1 MHSSYPLYLAGIEL
15 SRKISKIYC
24 LKESVCVT
32 IDTHQSIQMERNH
45 KIDMTLQ
52 EIILALEKFW
62 ADHGCIIQQPC
73 DIEVG
78 AGTFNPAT
86 FLRCLGPE
94 PWQVAY
100 VEPVRRPTDGRYAE
114 NPFRVG
120 AYYQYQVILK
130 PAPENV
136 LPLYLESLYS
146 LGISPRENDIRFV
159 EDDWESPTLGASG
172 LGWEVWWN
180 GAEVTQFTYFQ
191 QMGSIDLDPICAEIT
206 YGLERIALY
215 LQDVDDFF
223 EIRWNEHLNY
233 GDVHRQSEVEYSK
246 YNFEHANVQMLF
258 DLFSTYEKETHACL
272 DAGLVLPATDHVLKC
287 SHTFNMLDAR
297 GVISVTE
304 RVSYIERVRRLAQRI
319 ARAYC
324 KQREEMEHPLMGRF
338 GTASTSNANRTEP
351 ASTAINAVS
360 NRTETADL
368 LFEIGTEEIPA
379 GYVPPALAQLREIA
393 TESLTSHRIPFGEV
407 ETLGTPRRITLSI
420 KDVRTLRESEETEV
434 VGPPKRIAY
443 DENGE
448 PTKAAIGFAK
458 TQGVE
463 LSALRIVETTRG
475 EYVAASKLEIGA
487 PVHEVLET
495 LLPEWIE
502 ALRFPKTMRWETQS
516 EEPRAFARFA
526 RPIRWLVAL
535 FGDEIVDCTYGD
547 AHAGRVTYGHRSL
560 YPKPIHLT
568 SADLG
573 TYTEALHAAGVIVCP
588 TERRE
593 AIGKQVRSILKAEGY
608 LPKLDDELL
617 GTVNY
622 LVENPQP
629 IVGNF
634 SESHLELPPEV
645 LITAMKKHQRYFPMW
660 KSRSE
665 LAAKFIT
672 ISNGTDGNFAGV
684 QHGNE
689 RVLHARLNDAE
700 FFYKE
705 DQKTGLADKV
715 ERLGAVIFHAKL
727 GSLLDKAER
736 LKTLVKFIA
745 QEIGVTNPSYA
756 ETTTTPTAEIGVTN
770 PSYTEMTPTPTAE
783 IGVTNPSYTET
794 TAVHAERAA
803 WLCKADLTTQIV
815 IEFPTLQGITGR
827 YYALNSGEP
836 EPVATAIAEHY
847 QPLGADTPLPETE
860 VGALLAIADKLDTIV
875 GYFGIE
881 ERPTGSQDPYSL
893 RRHALG
899 TIRILQDRQLPLSLD
914 AVIQKAIAGYTAP
927 LVEDTKT
934 GVLNFIKERLRVIL
948 LQTQQYTPDVADAV
962 LAVGDV
968 NVIDILKRAS
978 ALAEFRLTP
987 NFEDVYNALNRV
999 LRILPPNAP
1008 ETVDATL
1015 LQDDAEKQLY
1025 DRITEAEPN
1034 FGQSIQERDYAKLL
1048 TQLAALQPAI
1058 DVFFDDVLVM
1068 AEEPALRAN
1077 RLALLNRIGQ
1087 NIYAVADL
1095 TQLVIAGN

>member
-1 MHSSYPLYLAGIEL
+1 
-15 SRKISKIYC
+15 
-24 LKESVCVT
+24 
-32 IDTHQSIQMERNH
+32 
-45 KIDMTLQ
+45 MTLQ

-94 PWQVAY
+94 PWRVAY
-100 VEPVRRPTDGRYAE
+100 VEPVRRPADGRYAE

-136 LPLYLESLYS
+136 LPLYLESLYH
-146 LGISPRENDIRFV
+146 LGISPRKNDIRFV

-223 EIRWNEHLNY
+223 DIRWNEHLNY
-233 GDVHRQSEVEYSK
+233 GDVHRQSEVEYST
-246 YNFEHANVQMLF
+246 YNFERADVDMLF
-258 DLFSTYEKETHACL
+258 ELFSTYEKETHACL

-319 ARAYC
+319 ARAYVQ
-324 KQREEMEHPLMGRF
+324 QREEMEHPLLGRF
-338 GTASTSNANRTEP
+338 NRETPPTAVGR
-351 ASTAINAVS
+351 VS
-360 NRTETADL
+360 NRPESDEEQETADL

-379 GYVPPALAQLREIA
+379 SYVPPVLEQLRKIA
-393 TESLTSHRIPFGEV
+393 TESLANHRIPFGDV

-420 KDVRTLRESEETEV
+420 KDVKTLQESQETEV

-458 TQGVE
+458 TQGVD
-463 LSALRIVETTRG
+463 LTALRIVETERG
-475 EYVAASKLEIGA
+475 EYVAASKLETGVPAREILGA
-487 PVHEVLET
+487 
-495 LLPEWIE
+495 LLTEWIE
-502 ALRFPKTMRWETQS
+502 ALRFPKTMRWETDSGEQQ
-516 EEPRAFARFA
+516 AFARFA

-535 FGDEIVDCTYGD
+535 LGDTVIDCTYG
-547 AHAGRVTYGHRSL
+547 AARAGRLTYGHRSL
-560 YPKPIHLT
+560 HPEPITLT
-568 SADLG
+568 SADLD
-573 TYTEALHAAGVIVCP
+573 TYVEKLRVVDVVVCP
-588 TERRE
+588 KERRNTIE
-593 AIGKQVRSILKAEGY
+593 KQVRDVFAVEGC
-608 LPKLDDELL
+608 LPKLDEELL
-617 GTVNY
+617 DTVNY
-622 LVENPQP
+622 LVENPQL

-634 SESHLELPPEV
+634 SESHLEIPSEV

-660 KSRSE
+660 KNESV

-672 ISNGTDGNFAGV
+672 ISNGTDGNIDGV
-684 QHGNE
+684 RHGNE

-700 FFYKE
+700 FFYRE
-705 DQKTGLADKV
+705 DQKTSLADKV
-715 ERLGAVIFHAKL
+715 ERLGAVVFHAKL
-727 GSLLDKAER
+727 GSLLDKADR
-736 LKTLVKFIA
+736 LKALVQFIGA
-745 QEIGVTNPSYA
+745 ELQVP
-756 ETTTTPTAEIGVTN
+756 ETTVGQ
-770 PSYTEMTPTPTAE
+770 
-783 IGVTNPSYTET
+783 
-794 TAVHAERAA
+794 AERAA
-803 WLCKADLTTQIV
+803 QLCKADLTTQMV
-815 IEFPTLQGITGR
+815 IEFPSLQGITGK
-827 YYALNSGEP
+827 YYAENSGEA

-860 VGALLAIADKLDTIV
+860 VGALVAIADKLDTIV
-875 GYFGIE
+875 GYFGIA

-899 TIRILQDRQLPLSLD
+899 TIRILQDRKLLLSLD
-914 AVIQKAIAGYTAP
+914 DVVDKVISLYT
-927 LVEDTKT
+927 VEVVDDTRT
-934 GVLNFIKERLRVIL
+934 SVLNFIRERLRVIL
-948 LQTQQYTPDVADAV
+948 LQTHQYAPDLADAV
-962 LAVGDV
+962 LAVGPVDI
-968 NVIDILKRAS
+968 IDILKRART
-978 ALAEFRLTP
+978 LAEFRLTP
-987 NFEDVYNALNRV
+987 NFEEVYNALNRV
-999 LRILPPNAP
+999 LRILPPDAP
-1008 ETVDATL
+1008 ETVDTAL
-1015 LQDDAEKQLY
+1015 LRDAAEKQLY
-1025 DRITEAEPN
+1025 ACITEAELFLVPFTSQN
-1034 FGQSIQERDYAKLL
+1034 LQDRSQQSIQERDYAKLL
-1048 TQLAALQPAI
+1048 RQLAALQPAI
-1058 DVFFDDVLVM
+1058 DTFFEDVLVM

-1077 RLALLNRIGQ
+1077 RLALLNRIGR

-1095 TQLVIAGN
+1095 TKLVIAGN

>member
-1 MHSSYPLYLAGIEL
+1 
-15 SRKISKIYC
+15 
-24 LKESVCVT
+24 
-32 IDTHQSIQMERNH
+32 
-45 KIDMTLQ
+45 MTLQ

-62 ADHGCIIQQPC
+62 ADHGCVIQQPC

-78 AGTFNPAT
+78 AGTFNSAT

-94 PWQVAY
+94 PWRVAY

-136 LPLYLESLYS
+136 LPLYLESLYH
-146 LGISPRENDIRFV
+146 LGISPRKNDIRFV

-191 QMGSIDLDPICAEIT
+191 QMGSIDLDPVCAEIT

-223 EIRWNEHLNY
+223 DIRWNEHVNY
-233 GDVHRQSEVEYSK
+233 GDVHRQSEIEYSI
-246 YNFEHANVQMLF
+246 YNFERADVDMLF
-258 DLFSTYEKETHACL
+258 ELFSTYERETHACL

-319 ARAYC
+319 ARAYV
-324 KQREEMEHPLMGRF
+324 KQREEMEHPLLGKW
-338 GTASTSNANRTEP
+338 TAVGGICNPDSSE
-351 ASTAINAVS
+351 IQED
-360 NRTETADL
+360 ETITRETTDL

-379 GYVPPALAQLREIA
+379 SYVPPVLEQLSELATQ
-393 TESLTSHRIPFGEV
+393 SLTDHRIPFGDV

-420 KDVRTLRESEETEV
+420 KDIKTLQESQETEV

-448 PTKAAIGFAK
+448 PTKAAVGFAK
-458 TQGVE
+458 TQGVD
-463 LSALRIVETTRG
+463 LSALRIVETERG
-475 EYVAASKLEIGA
+475 EYVAASKLETGV
-487 PVHEVLET
+487 PVREILTT
-495 LLPEWIE
+495 LLTEWIE
-502 ALRFPKTMRWETQS
+502 ALRFPKTMRWETES

-535 FGDEIVDCTYGD
+535 LGDEVVNCTYGA
-547 AHAGRVTYGHRSL
+547 AHAGRLTYGHRSL
-560 YPKPIHLT
+560 HPEPITLT
-568 SADLG
+568 SADLS
-573 TYTEALHAAGVIVCP
+573 TYIEKLRAVDVIVCP
-588 TERRE
+588 KERRNTIE
-593 AIGKQVRSILKAEGY
+593 KHVRDVLEVEGC
-608 LPKLDDELL
+608 LPRLDEELL
-617 GTVNY
+617 DTVNY

-634 SESHLELPPEV
+634 SESHLEIPSEV
-645 LITAMKKHQRYFPMW
+645 LITAMKTHQRYFPMW
-660 KSRSE
+660 KSDSG
-665 LAAKFIT
+665 LTAKFIT
-672 ISNGTDGNFAGV
+672 ISNGTDGNIDGV
-684 QHGNE
+684 RHGNE

-700 FFYKE
+700 FFYSE
-705 DQKTGLADKV
+705 DQKTSLADKV
-715 ERLGAVIFHAKL
+715 ERLGAVVFHAKL

-736 LKTLVKFIA
+736 LKALVQFIGA
-745 QEIGVTNPSYA
+745 ELQVP
-756 ETTTTPTAEIGVTN
+756 ETTVCQ
-770 PSYTEMTPTPTAE
+770 
-783 IGVTNPSYTET
+783 
-794 TAVHAERAA
+794 AERAA
-803 WLCKADLTTQIV
+803 WLCKADLTTHMV
-815 IEFPTLQGITGR
+815 IEFPSLQGITGK
-827 YYALNSGEP
+827 YYAQNSGEA

-860 VGALLAIADKLDTIV
+860 IGALVAIADKLDTIV

-899 TIRILQDRQLPLSLD
+899 TIRILQDRKLLLSLD
-914 AVIQKAIAGYTAP
+914 AVVEKAISLYTVDLAD
-927 LVEDTKT
+927 DTQAS
-934 GVLNFIKERLRVIL
+934 VLNFIKERQRVIL
-948 LQTQQYTPDVADAV
+948 LEVHQYAPDLADAV
-962 LAVGDV
+962 LAVGAVDV
-968 NVIDILKRAS
+968 VDILKRAS
-978 ALAEFRLTP
+978 ILAEFRLTP
-987 NFEDVYNALNRV
+987 NFEEVYNALNRV
-999 LRILPPNAP
+999 LRILPPDAP

-1015 LQDDAEKQLY
+1015 LCDDAEKQLY
-1025 DRITEAEPN
+1025 DHITEADPFLAQFTSQN
-1034 FGQSIQERDYAKLL
+1034 LQDRSQQSIQARDYAKLL

-1058 DVFFDDVLVM
+1058 DTFFDDVLVM

-1077 RLALLNRIGQ
+1077 RLALLNQIGQ

-1095 TQLVIAGN
+1095 TKLVIAGN

>member
-1 MHSSYPLYLAGIEL
+1 MK
-15 SRKISKIYC
+15 RK
-24 LKESVCVT
+24 T
-32 IDTHQSIQMERNH
+32 
-45 KIDMTLQ
+45 DMTFQ

-62 ADHGCIIQQPC
+62 ADHGCVIQQPC
-73 DIEVG
+73 DVEVG

-94 PWQVAY
+94 PWRVAY

-146 LGISPRENDIRFV
+146 LGISPRKNDIRFV

-223 EIRWNEHLNY
+223 DIRWNEHVNY
-233 GDVHRQSEVEYSK
+233 GDVHRQSEVEYST
-246 YNFEHANVQMLF
+246 YNFERADVDMLF
-258 DLFSTYEKETHACL
+258 ELFSTYEKETHACL

-319 ARAYC
+319 ARAYV
-324 KQREEMEHPLMGRF
+324 KQREEMGHPLMGRF
-338 GTASTSNANRTEP
+338 NVETT
-351 ASTAINAVS
+351 STAVGAVS
-360 NRTETADL
+360 NQGSHPLLGRDTESDKEQETADL

-379 GYVPPALAQLREIA
+379 SYVPPVLEQLRKLA
-393 TESLTSHRIPFGEV
+393 TESLTNHRVPFGEV

-420 KDVRTLRESEETEV
+420 KDVKTLQESQETEV

-463 LSALRIVETTRG
+463 LSALRIVQTERG
-475 EYVAASKLEIGA
+475 EYVAASKLEIGVSA
-487 PVHEVLET
+487 REILKT
-495 LLPEWIE
+495 LLTEWIE
-502 ALRFPKTMRWETQS
+502 ALRFPKTMRWETDA
-516 EEPRAFARFA
+516 EELQAFARFA

-535 FGDEIVDCTYGD
+535 LGEAVIDCTYGA
-547 AHAGRVTYGHRSL
+547 AHAGRLTYGHRSL
-560 YPKPIHLT
+560 HPEPITLT

-573 TYTEALHAAGVIVCP
+573 AYVEKLRAVDVVVCP
-588 TERRE
+588 TERRNTIE
-593 AIGKQVRSILKAEGY
+593 KQVRDVFEVEGC
-608 LPKLDDELL
+608 LPKLDEELL
-617 GTVNY
+617 DTVNY

-634 SESHLELPPEV
+634 SESHLEIPSEV

-660 KSRSE
+660 KSESV
-665 LAAKFIT
+665 LAPKFIT
-672 ISNGTDGNFAGV
+672 ISNGTDGNIDGV
-684 QHGNE
+684 RHGNE

-700 FFYKE
+700 FFYSE
-705 DQKTGLADKV
+705 DQKTSLADKV
-715 ERLGAVIFHAKL
+715 ERLGAVVFHAKL
-727 GSLLDKAER
+727 GSLLDKADR
-736 LKTLVKFIA
+736 LKALVQFI
-745 QEIGVTNPSYA
+745 GA
-756 ETTTTPTAEIGVTN
+756 ELQVP
-770 PSYTEMTPTPTAE
+770 EMT
-783 IGVTNPSYTET
+783 VRQ
-794 TAVHAERAA
+794 AERAA
-803 WLCKADLTTQIV
+803 WLCKADLTTQMV
-815 IEFPTLQGITGR
+815 IEFPSLQGITGK
-827 YYALNSGEP
+827 YYAENGGEA

-847 QPLGADTPLPETE
+847 QPIGADTPLPETE
-860 VGALLAIADKLDTIV
+860 VGVLVAIADKLDTIV

-899 TIRILQDRQLPLSLD
+899 TIRILQDRTLLLSLD
-914 AVIQKAIAGYTAP
+914 AVVEKAFSLYTVA
-927 LVEDTKT
+927 LVDDTRT
-934 GVLNFIKERLRVIL
+934 SVLNFIKERLRVIL
-948 LQTQQYTPDVADAV
+948 VETHQYTPDLADAV
-962 LAVGDV
+962 LAVGAVDI
-968 NVIDILKRAS
+968 IDILKRAS
-978 ALAEFRLTP
+978 TLAEFRLTP
-987 NFEDVYNALNRV
+987 NFEEVYNALNRV
-999 LRILPPNAP
+999 LRILPPDAP
-1008 ETVDATL
+1008 ETVDAAL
-1015 LQDDAEKQLY
+1015 LHDDAEKQLY
-1025 DRITEAEPN
+1025 ACITEAELG
-1034 FGQSIQERDYAKLL
+1034 FQQSIQERDYVKLL

-1058 DVFFDDVLVM
+1058 DTFFDDVLVM
-1068 AEEPALRAN
+1068 AEAPSLRSN

-1095 TQLVIAGN
+1095 TKLVIAGT

>member
-1 MHSSYPLYLAGIEL
+1 
-15 SRKISKIYC
+15 
-24 LKESVCVT
+24 
-32 IDTHQSIQMERNH
+32 
-45 KIDMTLQ
+45 MTLQ

-94 PWQVAY
+94 PWRVAY

-146 LGISPRENDIRFV
+146 LGISPRKNDIRFV

-223 EIRWNEHLNY
+223 DIRWNEHVNY
-233 GDVHRQSEVEYSK
+233 GDVHRQSEVEYST
-246 YNFEHANVQMLF
+246 YNFERADVDMLF
-258 DLFSTYEKETHACL
+258 ELFSTYEKETHACL

-319 ARAYC
+319 ARAYV
-324 KQREEMEHPLMGRF
+324 KQREEMEHPLIGRF
-338 GTASTSNANRTEP
+338 NIETT
-351 ASTAINAVS
+351 STAVDAVSNRPESAPTTVGAVS

-379 GYVPPALAQLREIA
+379 SYVPPVLEQLRELA
-393 TESLTSHRIPFGEV
+393 TESLTNHRIPFGDV

-420 KDVRTLRESEETEV
+420 KDIKTLQKSQETEV

-458 TQGVE
+458 TQGVD
-463 LSALRIVETTRG
+463 LTALRIVETERG
-475 EYVAASKLEIGA
+475 EYVAASKLETGIPA
-487 PVHEVLET
+487 REILTT
-495 LLPEWIE
+495 LLTEWIE
-502 ALRFPKTMRWETQS
+502 ALRFPKTMRWETNS
-516 EEPRAFARFA
+516 EEPSAFARFA
-526 RPIRWLVAL
+526 RPIRWLVAVL
-535 FGDEIVDCTYGD
+535 GDEVVNCTYGA
-547 AHAGRVTYGHRSL
+547 AHAGRITYGHRSL
-560 YPKPIHLT
+560 HPEPVTLT
-568 SADLG
+568 SADLD
-573 TYTEALHAAGVIVCP
+573 TYIEKLRAVGVIVCP
-588 TERRE
+588 KERRGTIE
-593 AIGKQVRSILKAEGY
+593 KQVRDVFEVEGCLPILDE
-608 LPKLDDELL
+608 ELL
-617 GTVNY
+617 DTVNY

-634 SESHLELPPEV
+634 SESHLEIPSEV
-645 LITAMKKHQRYFPMW
+645 LITAMKTHQRYFPMW
-660 KSRSE
+660 RSE
-665 LAAKFIT
+665 SVLAAKFIT
-672 ISNGTDGNFAGV
+672 ISNGTDGNIDGV
-684 QHGNE
+684 RHGNE

-700 FFYKE
+700 FFYSE
-705 DQKTGLADKV
+705 DQKTSLADKV
-715 ERLGAVIFHAKL
+715 ERLGSVVFHAKL

-736 LKTLVKFIA
+736 LKALVRFIGTEL
-745 QEIGVTNPSYA
+745 QVP
-756 ETTTTPTAEIGVTN
+756 ETTVD
-770 PSYTEMTPTPTAE
+770 
-783 IGVTNPSYTET
+783 
-794 TAVHAERAA
+794 HAERAA
-803 WLCKADLTTQIV
+803 WLSKADLTTYMV
-815 IEFPTLQGITGR
+815 IEFPSLQGITGK
-827 YYALNSGEP
+827 YYAQNSGEAK
-836 EPVATAIAEHY
+836 PVATAVAEHY

-860 VGALLAIADKLDTIV
+860 VGALVAIADKLDTIV

-899 TIRILQDRQLPLSLD
+899 TIRILQDRKLPLSLD
-914 AVIQKAIAGYTAP
+914 AVVEKAISLYT
-927 LVEDTKT
+927 VELADDTRAS
-934 GVLNFIKERLRVIL
+934 VLNFIKERQRVIL
-948 LQTQQYTPDVADAV
+948 LQTHQYAPDLADAV
-962 LAVGDV
+962 LAVGVVDI
-968 NVIDILKRAS
+968 IDILKRAS

-987 NFEDVYNALNRV
+987 KFEEVYNALNRV
-999 LRILPPNAP
+999 LRILPSDAP

-1015 LQDDAEKQLY
+1015 LCDDAEKQLY
-1025 DRITEAEPN
+1025 VCITEAELG
-1034 FGQSIQERDYAKLL
+1034 FQQSIQERDYAKLL
-1048 TQLAALQPAI
+1048 TQLTALQPAI
-1058 DVFFDDVLVM
+1058 DTFFDDVLVM
-1068 AEEPALRAN
+1068 AEEPALRTN
-1077 RLALLNRIGQ
+1077 RLALLNQIGR

-1095 TQLVIAGN
+1095 TKLVIAGN

>member
-1 MHSSYPLYLAGIEL
+1 
-15 SRKISKIYC
+15 
-24 LKESVCVT
+24 
-32 IDTHQSIQMERNH
+32 
-45 KIDMTLQ
+45 MTLQ

-94 PWQVAY
+94 PWQTAY

-146 LGISPRENDIRFV
+146 LGISARKNDIRFV

-223 EIRWNEHLNY
+223 DIRWNEHVNY
-233 GDVHRQSEVEYSK
+233 GDVHRQSEIEYST
-246 YNFEHANVQMLF
+246 YNFEHANVEMLF

-324 KQREEMEHPLMGRF
+324 KQREEMEHPLMDRF
-338 GTASTSNANRTEP
+338 RAESDVSTPVNVQSDVT
-351 ASTAINAVS
+351 SQS
-360 NRTETADL
+360 SQETTDL

-379 GYVPPALAQLREIA
+379 SYVPPVLEQLHKIA
-393 TESLTSHRIPFGEV
+393 SESLTNQRISFGEI

-420 KDVRTLRESEETEV
+420 KDIKTLQESQQTEV

-463 LSALRIVETTRG
+463 LSALRIVDTERG
-475 EYVAASKLEIGA
+475 KYVAASKLETGA

-502 ALRFPKTMRWETQS
+502 ALRFPKTMRWETKS

-535 FGDEIVDCTYGD
+535 LGDEVINCTYGD
-547 AHAGRVTYGHRSL
+547 ADAGRLTYGHRSL
-560 YPKPIHLT
+560 YPEPITLA
-568 SADLG
+568 SADLKA
-573 TYTEALHAAGVIVCP
+573 YVENLRNAGVIACP
-588 TERRE
+588 KARRDTIE
-593 AIGKQVRSILKAEGY
+593 KQVRDVLETEGC
-608 LPKLDDELL
+608 LPKVDDELL
-617 GTVNY
+617 DTVNY

-634 SESHLELPPEV
+634 SESHLEIPPEV

-660 KSRSE
+660 RDESA
-665 LAAKFIT
+665 LASKFIT
-672 ISNGTDGNFAGV
+672 ISNGTDGNIDGV
-684 QHGNE
+684 RHGNE

-700 FFYKE
+700 FFYSE
-705 DQKTGLADKV
+705 DQKTSLADKV

-727 GSLLDKAER
+727 GSLLDKADR
-736 LKTLVKFIA
+736 LKALVKFISA
-745 QEIGVTNPSYA
+745 ELKLA
-756 ETTTTPTAEIGVTN
+756 ETTIHHT
-770 PSYTEMTPTPTAE
+770 
-783 IGVTNPSYTET
+783 
-794 TAVHAERAA
+794 ERAA
-803 WLCKADLTTQIV
+803 WLCKADLTTHMV
-815 IEFPTLQGITGR
+815 IEFPSLQGITGS
-827 YYALNSGEP
+827 YYAQNSGEP
-836 EPVATAIAEHY
+836 DPVSAAIAEHY

-899 TIRILQDRQLPLSLD
+899 TIRILQDRKLPLSLD
-914 AVIQKAIAGYTAP
+914 AVVEKAISLYT
-927 LVEDTKT
+927 VELADDTKT
-934 GVLNFIKERLRVIL
+934 SVLGFIKERLRVIL
-948 LQTQQYTPDVADAV
+948 QQTQQYAPDLADAV

-968 NVIDILKRAS
+968 DIIDILKRAS
-978 ALAEFRLTP
+978 ILAEFRLTS
-987 NFEDVYNALNRV
+987 NFEEVYNALNRV

-1008 ETVDATL
+1008 ETVDAAL
-1015 LQDDAEKQLY
+1015 LCDAAEKELY
-1025 DRITEAEPN
+1025 ACVTETEARFQEN
-1034 FGQSIQERDYAKLL
+1034 IQERDYAKLL
-1048 TQLAALQPAI
+1048 TQLATLQPAI
-1058 DVFFDDVLVM
+1058 DTFFDDVLVM
-1068 AEEPALRAN
+1068 AEEPALRTN
-1077 RLALLNRIGQ
+1077 RLALLNQIGR

-1095 TQLVIAGN
+1095 TKLVIAGD

>member
-1 MHSSYPLYLAGIEL
+1 MNQSKWSVL
-15 SRKISKIYC
+15 RK
-24 LKESVCVT
+24 T
-32 IDTHQSIQMERNH
+32 
-45 KIDMTLQ
+45 DMTFQ

-78 AGTFNPAT
+78 AGTFNSAT

-94 PWQVAY
+94 PWRVAY
-100 VEPVRRPTDGRYAE
+100 VEPVRRPADGRYAE

-136 LPLYLESLYS
+136 LPLYLESLYH
-146 LGISPRENDIRFV
+146 LGISPRKNDIRFV

-215 LQDVDDFF
+215 LQNVDDFF

-233 GDVHRQSEVEYSK
+233 GDVHRQSEVEYST
-246 YNFEHANVQMLF
+246 YNFEHANVDMLF
-258 DLFSTYEKETHACL
+258 ELFSTYEKETHACL

-319 ARAYC
+319 ARAYV
-324 KQREEMEHPLMGRF
+324 KQREEMEHPLIGKWAAV
-338 GTASTSNANRTEP
+338 GGICNPDASETQGSENITQ
-351 ASTAINAVS
+351 
-360 NRTETADL
+360 ETADL

-379 GYVPPALAQLREIA
+379 SYVPPVLEQLRETA
-393 TESLTSHRIPFGEV
+393 AKSLTNHRIPFGDV

-420 KDVRTLRESEETEV
+420 KDIKTLQESEETEV

-448 PTKAAIGFAK
+448 PTKAAVGFAK

-463 LSALRIVETTRG
+463 LTALRIVETERG
-475 EYVAASKLEIGA
+475 EYVAVSKLETGVPTREI
-487 PVHEVLET
+487 LKT
-495 LLPEWIE
+495 LLTEWTE
-502 ALRFPKTMRWETQS
+502 ALRFPKTMRWETES

-535 FGDEIVDCTYGD
+535 LGDEVVNCTYGA
-547 AHAGRVTYGHRSL
+547 AHAGRLTYGHRSL
-560 YPKPIHLT
+560 HPEPITLD
-568 SADLG
+568 SADLN
-573 TYTEALHAAGVIVCP
+573 TYVEKLRAVGVLVCP
-588 TERRE
+588 KERRDTIE
-593 AIGKQVRSILKAEGY
+593 KQVRDVLAVEGS
-608 LPKLDDELL
+608 LPKLDEELL
-617 GTVNY
+617 DTVNY

-634 SESHLELPPEV
+634 NESHLEIPSEV

-660 KSRSE
+660 KSESV
-665 LAAKFIT
+665 LAAKFVT
-672 ISNGTDGNFAGV
+672 ISNGTDGNIDGV
-684 QHGNE
+684 RHGNE

-700 FFYKE
+700 FFYSE
-705 DQKTGLADKV
+705 DQKTSLADKV
-715 ERLGAVIFHAKL
+715 ERLGAVVFHAKL

-736 LKTLVKFIA
+736 LKALVQFITTES
-745 QEIGVTNPSYA
+745 QVP
-756 ETTTTPTAEIGVTN
+756 ETTTR
-770 PSYTEMTPTPTAE
+770 
-783 IGVTNPSYTET
+783 
-794 TAVHAERAA
+794 HAERAA
-803 WLCKADLTTQIV
+803 WLCKADLTTHMV
-815 IEFPTLQGITGR
+815 IEFPSLQGITGR
-827 YYALNSGEP
+827 YYAQNGGEA

-860 VGALLAIADKLDTIV
+860 VGALVAIADKLDTIV

-893 RRHALG
+893 RRHTLG
-899 TIRILQDRQLPLSLD
+899 TIRILQDRKLPLSLD
-914 AVIQKAIAGYTAP
+914 AIVEKAISLYT
-927 LVEDTKT
+927 VELADDTRT
-934 GVLNFIKERLRVIL
+934 SVLNFIKERLRVIL
-948 LQTQQYTPDVADAV
+948 LQTHQYAPDLADAV
-962 LAVGDV
+962 LAVGAVDI
-968 NVIDILKRAS
+968 IDILKRAS
-978 ALAEFRLTP
+978 ILAEFRLTP
-987 NFEDVYNALNRV
+987 NFEEVYNALNRV
-999 LRILPPNAP
+999 LRILPTDAP

-1015 LQDDAEKQLY
+1015 LCDDAEKQLY
-1025 DRITEAEPN
+1025 ACITEAELG
-1034 FGQSIQERDYAKLL
+1034 FQQSIQERDYAKLL

-1058 DVFFDDVLVM
+1058 DTFFDDVLVM
-1068 AEEPALRAN
+1068 AEEPALRTN

-1095 TQLVIAGN
+1095 TKLVIVGN

>member
-1 MHSSYPLYLAGIEL
+1 MNQSKWSVL
-15 SRKISKIYC
+15 RK
-24 LKESVCVT
+24 T
-32 IDTHQSIQMERNH
+32 
-45 KIDMTLQ
+45 DMTFQ

-94 PWQVAY
+94 PWRVAY

-136 LPLYLESLYS
+136 LPLYLKSLYS
-146 LGISPRENDIRFV
+146 LGISPRKNDMRFV

-233 GDVHRQSEVEYSK
+233 GDVHRQSEVEYST
-246 YNFEHANVQMLF
+246 YNFEHANVDMLF
-258 DLFSTYEKETHACL
+258 ELFSTYEKETHACL

-319 ARAYC
+319 ARAYV
-324 KQREEMEHPLMGRF
+324 KQREEMEHPLIGKWAAV
-338 GTASTSNANRTEP
+338 GGICNPDASETQGSENITQ
-351 ASTAINAVS
+351 
-360 NRTETADL
+360 ETADL

-379 GYVPPALAQLREIA
+379 SYVPPVLEQLRETA
-393 TESLTSHRIPFGEV
+393 AKSLTNHRIPFGDV

-420 KDVRTLRESEETEV
+420 KDIKTLQESEETEV

-448 PTKAAIGFAK
+448 PTKAAVGFAK

-463 LSALRIVETTRG
+463 LTALRIVETERG
-475 EYVAASKLEIGA
+475 EYVAVSKLETGVPTREI
-487 PVHEVLET
+487 LKT
-495 LLPEWIE
+495 LLTEWIE
-502 ALRFPKTMRWETQS
+502 ALRFPKTMRWETES
-516 EEPRAFARFA
+516 EGPRAFARFA

-535 FGDEIVDCTYGD
+535 LGDEIVNCTYGA
-547 AHAGRVTYGHRSL
+547 AHAGRLTYGHRAL
-560 YPKPIHLT
+560 HPEPITLD
-568 SADLG
+568 SADLN
-573 TYTEALHAAGVIVCP
+573 TYVEKLRAVGVLVCP
-588 TERRE
+588 KERRDTIE
-593 AIGKQVRSILKAEGY
+593 KQVRDVLAVEGY
-608 LPKLDDELL
+608 LPKLDEELL
-617 GTVNY
+617 DTVNY

-634 SESHLELPPEV
+634 SESHLEIPSEV

-660 KSRSE
+660 KSESV
-665 LAAKFIT
+665 LAAKFVT
-672 ISNGTDGNFAGV
+672 ISNGTDGNIDGV
-684 QHGNE
+684 RHGNE
-689 RVLHARLNDAE
+689 RVLRARLNDAE
-700 FFYKE
+700 FFYSE
-705 DQKTGLADKV
+705 DQKTSLADKV
-715 ERLGAVIFHAKL
+715 ERLGAVVFHAKL

-736 LKTLVKFIA
+736 LKALVQFISTES
-745 QEIGVTNPSYA
+745 QVP
-756 ETTTTPTAEIGVTN
+756 ETTTR
-770 PSYTEMTPTPTAE
+770 
-783 IGVTNPSYTET
+783 
-794 TAVHAERAA
+794 HAERAA
-803 WLCKADLTTQIV
+803 WLCKADLTTHMV
-815 IEFPTLQGITGR
+815 IEFPSLQGITGR
-827 YYALNSGEP
+827 YYAQNSGEA

-860 VGALLAIADKLDTIV
+860 VGALVAIADKLDTIV

-893 RRHALG
+893 RRHTLG
-899 TIRILQDRQLPLSLD
+899 TIRILQDRKLPLSLD
-914 AVIQKAIAGYTAP
+914 AIVEKAISLYT
-927 LVEDTKT
+927 VELADDTRT
-934 GVLNFIKERLRVIL
+934 SVLNFIKERLRVIL
-948 LQTQQYTPDVADAV
+948 LQTHQYAPDLADAV
-962 LAVGDV
+962 LAVGAVDI
-968 NVIDILKRAS
+968 IDILKRAS
-978 ALAEFRLTP
+978 ILAEFRLTP
-987 NFEDVYNALNRV
+987 NFEEVYNALNRV
-999 LRILPPNAP
+999 LRILPTDAP

-1015 LQDDAEKQLY
+1015 LCDDAEKQLY
-1025 DRITEAEPN
+1025 ACITEAELG
-1034 FGQSIQERDYAKLL
+1034 FQQSIQERDYAKLL

-1058 DVFFDDVLVM
+1058 DTFFDDVLVM
-1068 AEEPALRAN
+1068 AEEPALRTN

-1095 TQLVIAGN
+1095 TKLVIAGN

>member
-1 MHSSYPLYLAGIEL
+1 MNQSKWSVL
-15 SRKISKIYC
+15 RK
-24 LKESVCVT
+24 T
-32 IDTHQSIQMERNH
+32 
-45 KIDMTLQ
+45 DMTFQ

-78 AGTFNPAT
+78 AGTFNSAT

-94 PWQVAY
+94 PWRVAY

-146 LGISPRENDIRFV
+146 LGISPRKNDMRFV

-233 GDVHRQSEVEYSK
+233 GDVHRQSEVEYST
-246 YNFEHANVQMLF
+246 YNFEHANVDMLF
-258 DLFSTYEKETHACL
+258 ELFSTYEKETHACL

-319 ARAYC
+319 ARAYV
-324 KQREEMEHPLMGRF
+324 KQREEMEHPLIGKWAAV
-338 GTASTSNANRTEP
+338 GGICNPDASETQGSENITQ
-351 ASTAINAVS
+351 
-360 NRTETADL
+360 ETADL

-379 GYVPPALAQLREIA
+379 SYVPPVLEQLRETA
-393 TESLTSHRIPFGEV
+393 AKSLTNHRIPFGDV

-420 KDVRTLRESEETEV
+420 KDIKTLQESEETEV

-448 PTKAAIGFAK
+448 PTKAAVGFAK

-463 LSALRIVETTRG
+463 LTALRIVETERG
-475 EYVAASKLEIGA
+475 EYVAVSKLETGVPTREI
-487 PVHEVLET
+487 LKT
-495 LLPEWIE
+495 LLTEWIE
-502 ALRFPKTMRWETQS
+502 ALRFPKTMRWETES
-516 EEPRAFARFA
+516 EGPRAFARFA

-535 FGDEIVDCTYGD
+535 LGDEVVNCTYGA
-547 AHAGRVTYGHRSL
+547 AHAGRLTYGHRAL
-560 YPKPIHLT
+560 HPEPITLD
-568 SADLG
+568 SADLN
-573 TYTEALHAAGVIVCP
+573 TYVEKLRAVGVLVCP
-588 TERRE
+588 KERRDTIE
-593 AIGKQVRSILKAEGY
+593 KQVRDVLAVEGS
-608 LPKLDDELL
+608 LPKLDEELL
-617 GTVNY
+617 DTVNY

-634 SESHLELPPEV
+634 NESHLEIPSEV

-660 KSRSE
+660 KSESV
-665 LAAKFIT
+665 LAAKFVT
-672 ISNGTDGNFAGV
+672 ISNGTDGNIDGV
-684 QHGNE
+684 RHGNE
-689 RVLHARLNDAE
+689 RVLRARLNDAE
-700 FFYKE
+700 FFYSE
-705 DQKTGLADKV
+705 DQKTSLADKV
-715 ERLGAVIFHAKL
+715 ERLGAVVFHAKL

-736 LKTLVKFIA
+736 LKALVQFISTES
-745 QEIGVTNPSYA
+745 QVP
-756 ETTTTPTAEIGVTN
+756 ETTTR
-770 PSYTEMTPTPTAE
+770 
-783 IGVTNPSYTET
+783 
-794 TAVHAERAA
+794 HAERAA
-803 WLCKADLTTQIV
+803 WLCKADLTTHMV
-815 IEFPTLQGITGR
+815 IEFPSLQGITGR
-827 YYALNSGEP
+827 YYAQNSGEA
-836 EPVATAIAEHY
+836 EPVTTAIAEHY

-860 VGALLAIADKLDTIV
+860 VGALVAIADKLDTIV

-893 RRHALG
+893 RRHTLG
-899 TIRILQDRQLPLSLD
+899 TIRILQDRKLPLSLD
-914 AVIQKAIAGYTAP
+914 AIVEKAISLYT
-927 LVEDTKT
+927 VELADDTRT
-934 GVLNFIKERLRVIL
+934 SVLNFIKERLRVIL
-948 LQTQQYTPDVADAV
+948 LQTHQYAPDLADAV
-962 LAVGDV
+962 LAVGAVDI
-968 NVIDILKRAS
+968 IDILKRAS
-978 ALAEFRLTP
+978 ILAEFRLTP
-987 NFEDVYNALNRV
+987 NFEEVYNALNRV
-999 LRILPPNAP
+999 LRILPTDAP

-1015 LQDDAEKQLY
+1015 LCDDAEKQLY
-1025 DRITEAEPN
+1025 ACITEAELG
-1034 FGQSIQERDYAKLL
+1034 FQQSIQERDYAKLL

-1058 DVFFDDVLVM
+1058 DTFFDDVLVM
-1068 AEEPALRAN
+1068 AEEPALRTN

-1095 TQLVIAGN
+1095 TKLVIAGN

>member
-1 MHSSYPLYLAGIEL
+1 
-15 SRKISKIYC
+15 
-24 LKESVCVT
+24 
-32 IDTHQSIQMERNH
+32 
-45 KIDMTLQ
+45 MTFQ

-94 PWQVAY
+94 PWRVAY

-146 LGISPRENDIRFV
+146 LGISPRKNDMRFV

-233 GDVHRQSEVEYSK
+233 GDVHRQSEVEYST
-246 YNFEHANVQMLF
+246 YNFEHANVDMLF
-258 DLFSTYEKETHACL
+258 ELFSTYEKETHACL

-319 ARAYC
+319 ARAYV
-324 KQREEMEHPLMGRF
+324 KQREEMEHPLIGKWAAV
-338 GTASTSNANRTEP
+338 GGICNPDASETQGSENITQ
-351 ASTAINAVS
+351 
-360 NRTETADL
+360 ETADL

-379 GYVPPALAQLREIA
+379 SYVPPVLEQLRETA
-393 TESLTSHRIPFGEV
+393 AKSLTNHRIPFGDV

-420 KDVRTLRESEETEV
+420 KDIKTLQESEETEV

-448 PTKAAIGFAK
+448 PTKAAVGFAK

-463 LSALRIVETTRG
+463 LTALRIVETERG
-475 EYVAASKLEIGA
+475 EYVAVSKLETGVPTREI
-487 PVHEVLET
+487 LKT
-495 LLPEWIE
+495 LLTEWIE
-502 ALRFPKTMRWETQS
+502 ALRFPKTMRWETES
-516 EEPRAFARFA
+516 EGQRAFARFA

-535 FGDEIVDCTYGD
+535 LGDEVVNCTYGA
-547 AHAGRVTYGHRSL
+547 AHAGRLTYGHRAL
-560 YPKPIHLT
+560 HPEPITLD
-568 SADLG
+568 SADLS
-573 TYTEALHAAGVIVCP
+573 TYVEKLRAVGVLVCP
-588 TERRE
+588 KERRDTIE
-593 AIGKQVRSILKAEGY
+593 KQVRDVLAVEGS
-608 LPKLDDELL
+608 LPKLDEELL
-617 GTVNY
+617 DTVNY

-634 SESHLELPPEV
+634 NESHLEIPSEV

-660 KSRSE
+660 KSESV
-665 LAAKFIT
+665 LAAKFVT
-672 ISNGTDGNFAGV
+672 ISNGTDGNIDGV
-684 QHGNE
+684 RHGNE

-700 FFYKE
+700 FFYSE
-705 DQKTGLADKV
+705 DQKTSLADKV
-715 ERLGAVIFHAKL
+715 ERLGAVVFHAKL

-736 LKTLVKFIA
+736 LKALVQFISTES
-745 QEIGVTNPSYA
+745 QVP
-756 ETTTTPTAEIGVTN
+756 ETTTR
-770 PSYTEMTPTPTAE
+770 
-783 IGVTNPSYTET
+783 
-794 TAVHAERAA
+794 HAERAA
-803 WLCKADLTTQIV
+803 WLCKADLTTHMV
-815 IEFPTLQGITGR
+815 IEFPSLQGITGR
-827 YYALNSGEP
+827 YYAQNSGEA

-860 VGALLAIADKLDTIV
+860 VGALVAIADKLDTIV

-893 RRHALG
+893 RRHTLG
-899 TIRILQDRQLPLSLD
+899 TIRILQDRKLPLSLD
-914 AVIQKAIAGYTAP
+914 AIVEKAISLYT
-927 LVEDTKT
+927 VELADDTRT
-934 GVLNFIKERLRVIL
+934 SVLNFIKERLRVIL
-948 LQTQQYTPDVADAV
+948 LQTHQYAPDLADAV
-962 LAVGDV
+962 LAVGAVDI
-968 NVIDILKRAS
+968 IDILKRAS
-978 ALAEFRLTP
+978 TLAEFRLTP
-987 NFEDVYNALNRV
+987 NFEEVYNALNRV
-999 LRILPPNAP
+999 LRILPTDAP

-1015 LQDDAEKQLY
+1015 LCDDAEKQLY
-1025 DRITEAEPN
+1025 ACITEAELG
-1034 FGQSIQERDYAKLL
+1034 FQQSIQERDYAKLL

-1058 DVFFDDVLVM
+1058 DTFFDDVLVM
-1068 AEEPALRAN
+1068 AEEPALRTN

-1095 TQLVIAGN
+1095 TKLVIAGN

>member
-1 MHSSYPLYLAGIEL
+1 MNQSKWSVL
-15 SRKISKIYC
+15 RK
-24 LKESVCVT
+24 T
-32 IDTHQSIQMERNH
+32 
-45 KIDMTLQ
+45 DMTFQ

-94 PWQVAY
+94 PWRVAY

-146 LGISPRENDIRFV
+146 LGISPRKNDMRFV

-233 GDVHRQSEVEYSK
+233 GDVHRQSEVEYST
-246 YNFEHANVQMLF
+246 YNFEHANVDMLF
-258 DLFSTYEKETHACL
+258 ELFSTYEKETHACL

-319 ARAYC
+319 ARAYV
-324 KQREEMEHPLMGRF
+324 KQREEMEHPLIGKWAAV
-338 GTASTSNANRTEP
+338 GGICNPDASETQGSENITQ
-351 ASTAINAVS
+351 
-360 NRTETADL
+360 ETADL

-379 GYVPPALAQLREIA
+379 SYVPPVLEQLRETA
-393 TESLTSHRIPFGEV
+393 AKSLTNHRIPFGDV

-420 KDVRTLRESEETEV
+420 KDIKTLQESEETEV

-448 PTKAAIGFAK
+448 PTKAAVGFAK

-463 LSALRIVETTRG
+463 LTALRIVETERG
-475 EYVAASKLEIGA
+475 EYVAVSKLETGVPTREI
-487 PVHEVLET
+487 LKT
-495 LLPEWIE
+495 LLTEWIE
-502 ALRFPKTMRWETQS
+502 DLRFPKTMRWETES
-516 EEPRAFARFA
+516 EGPRAFARFA

-535 FGDEIVDCTYGD
+535 LGDEVVNCTYGA
-547 AHAGRVTYGHRSL
+547 AHAGRLTYGHRAL
-560 YPKPIHLT
+560 HPEPITLD
-568 SADLG
+568 SADLS
-573 TYTEALHAAGVIVCP
+573 TYVEKLRAVGVLVCP
-588 TERRE
+588 KERRDTIE
-593 AIGKQVRSILKAEGY
+593 KQVRDVLAVEGY
-608 LPKLDDELL
+608 LPKLDEELL
-617 GTVNY
+617 DTVNY

-634 SESHLELPPEV
+634 SESHLEIPSEV

-660 KSRSE
+660 KSESV
-665 LAAKFIT
+665 LAAKFVT
-672 ISNGTDGNFAGV
+672 ISNGTDGNIDGV
-684 QHGNE
+684 RHGNE
-689 RVLHARLNDAE
+689 RVLRARLNDAE
-700 FFYKE
+700 FFYSE
-705 DQKTGLADKV
+705 DQKTSLADKV
-715 ERLGAVIFHAKL
+715 ERLGAVVFHAKL

-736 LKTLVKFIA
+736 LKALVQFISTES
-745 QEIGVTNPSYA
+745 QVP
-756 ETTTTPTAEIGVTN
+756 ETTTR
-770 PSYTEMTPTPTAE
+770 
-783 IGVTNPSYTET
+783 
-794 TAVHAERAA
+794 HAERAA
-803 WLCKADLTTQIV
+803 WLCKADLTTHMV
-815 IEFPTLQGITGR
+815 IEFPSLQGITGR
-827 YYALNSGEP
+827 YYAQNSGEA
-836 EPVATAIAEHY
+836 EPVTTAIAEHY

-860 VGALLAIADKLDTIV
+860 VGALVAIADKLDTIV

-893 RRHALG
+893 RRHTLG
-899 TIRILQDRQLPLSLD
+899 TIRILQDRKLPLSLD
-914 AVIQKAIAGYTAP
+914 AIVEKAISLYT
-927 LVEDTKT
+927 VELADDTRT
-934 GVLNFIKERLRVIL
+934 SVLNFIKERLRVIL
-948 LQTQQYTPDVADAV
+948 LQTHQYAPDLADAV
-962 LAVGDV
+962 LAVGAVDI
-968 NVIDILKRAS
+968 IDILKRAS
-978 ALAEFRLTP
+978 ILAEFRLTP
-987 NFEDVYNALNRV
+987 NFEEVYNALNRV
-999 LRILPPNAP
+999 LRILPTDAP

-1015 LQDDAEKQLY
+1015 LCDDAEKQLY
-1025 DRITEAEPN
+1025 ACITEAELG
-1034 FGQSIQERDYAKLL
+1034 FQQSIQERDYAKLL

-1058 DVFFDDVLVM
+1058 DTFFDDVLVM
-1068 AEEPALRAN
+1068 AEEPALRTN

-1095 TQLVIAGN
+1095 TKLVIVGN

>member
-1 MHSSYPLYLAGIEL
+1 MNQSKWSVL
-15 SRKISKIYC
+15 RK
-24 LKESVCVT
+24 T
-32 IDTHQSIQMERNH
+32 
-45 KIDMTLQ
+45 DMTFQ

-78 AGTFNPAT
+78 AGTFNSAT

-94 PWQVAY
+94 PWRVAY
-100 VEPVRRPTDGRYAE
+100 VEPVRRPADGRYAE

-136 LPLYLESLYS
+136 LPLYLESLYH
-146 LGISPRENDIRFV
+146 LGISPRKNDIRFV

-233 GDVHRQSEVEYSK
+233 GDVHRQSEVEYST
-246 YNFEHANVQMLF
+246 YNFEHANVDMLF
-258 DLFSTYEKETHACL
+258 ELFSTYEKETHACL

-319 ARAYC
+319 ARAYV
-324 KQREEMEHPLMGRF
+324 KQREEMEHPLIGKWAAV
-338 GTASTSNANRTEP
+338 GGICNPDASETQGSENITQ
-351 ASTAINAVS
+351 
-360 NRTETADL
+360 ETADL

-379 GYVPPALAQLREIA
+379 SYVPPVLEQLRETA
-393 TESLTSHRIPFGEV
+393 AKSLTNHRIPFGDV

-420 KDVRTLRESEETEV
+420 KDIKTLQESEETEV

-448 PTKAAIGFAK
+448 PTKAAVGFAK

-463 LSALRIVETTRG
+463 LTALRIVETERG
-475 EYVAASKLEIGA
+475 EYVAVSKLETGVPTREI
-487 PVHEVLET
+487 LKT
-495 LLPEWIE
+495 LLTEWIE
-502 ALRFPKTMRWETQS
+502 ALRFPKTMRWETES

-535 FGDEIVDCTYGD
+535 LGDEIVNCTYGA
-547 AHAGRVTYGHRSL
+547 AHAGRLTYGHRSL
-560 YPKPIHLT
+560 HPEPITLD
-568 SADLG
+568 SADLN
-573 TYTEALHAAGVIVCP
+573 TYVEKLRAVGVLVCP
-588 TERRE
+588 KERRDTIE
-593 AIGKQVRSILKAEGY
+593 KQVRDVLAVEGS
-608 LPKLDDELL
+608 LPKLDEELL
-617 GTVNY
+617 DTVNY
-622 LVENPQP
+622 LVENPHP

-634 SESHLELPPEV
+634 SESHLEIPSEV

-660 KSRSE
+660 KSESV
-665 LAAKFIT
+665 LAAKFVT
-672 ISNGTDGNFAGV
+672 ISNGTDGNIDGV
-684 QHGNE
+684 RHGNE

-700 FFYKE
+700 FFYSE
-705 DQKTGLADKV
+705 DQKTSLADKV
-715 ERLGAVIFHAKL
+715 ERLGAVVFHAKL

-736 LKTLVKFIA
+736 LKALVQFISTES
-745 QEIGVTNPSYA
+745 QVP
-756 ETTTTPTAEIGVTN
+756 ETTTR
-770 PSYTEMTPTPTAE
+770 
-783 IGVTNPSYTET
+783 
-794 TAVHAERAA
+794 HAERAA
-803 WLCKADLTTQIV
+803 WLCKADLTTHMV
-815 IEFPTLQGITGR
+815 IEFPSLQGITGR
-827 YYALNSGEP
+827 YYAQNSGEA

-860 VGALLAIADKLDTIV
+860 VGALVAIADKLDTIV

-893 RRHALG
+893 RRHTLG
-899 TIRILQDRQLPLSLD
+899 TIRILQDRKLPLSLD
-914 AVIQKAIAGYTAP
+914 AIVEKAISLYT
-927 LVEDTKT
+927 VELADDTRT
-934 GVLNFIKERLRVIL
+934 SALNFIKERLRVIL
-948 LQTQQYTPDVADAV
+948 LQTHQYAPDLADAV
-962 LAVGDV
+962 LAVGAVDI
-968 NVIDILKRAS
+968 IDILKRAS
-978 ALAEFRLTP
+978 TLAEFRLTP
-987 NFEDVYNALNRV
+987 NFEEVYNALNRV
-999 LRILPPNAP
+999 LRILPPDAP

-1015 LQDDAEKQLY
+1015 LCDDAEKQLY
-1025 DRITEAEPN
+1025 ACITEAELG
-1034 FGQSIQERDYAKLL
+1034 FQQTIQERDYAKLL

-1058 DVFFDDVLVM
+1058 DTFFDDVLVM
-1068 AEEPALRAN
+1068 AEEPALRTN
-1077 RLALLNRIGQ
+1077 RLALLNQIGR

-1095 TQLVIAGN
+1095 TKLVIAGK

>member
-1 MHSSYPLYLAGIEL
+1 
-15 SRKISKIYC
+15 
-24 LKESVCVT
+24 
-32 IDTHQSIQMERNH
+32 
-45 KIDMTLQ
+45 MTLQ

-114 NPFRVG
+114 NPFRLG

-136 LPLYLESLYS
+136 LPLYLESLYH
-146 LGISPRENDIRFV
+146 LGISPRKNDIRFV

-215 LQDVDDFF
+215 LQDVDTFF
-223 EIRWNEHLNY
+223 DIRWNEHLNY
-233 GDVHRQSEVEYSK
+233 GDVHHQSEVEYST
-246 YNFEHANVQMLF
+246 YNFEHANVDMLF
-258 DLFSTYEKETHACL
+258 DQFSTYEKETHACL
-272 DAGLVLPATDHVLKC
+272 DAGLVLPATDHVLRC

-319 ARAYC
+319 ARAYVT
-324 KQREEMEHPLMGRF
+324 QREEMEHPLMGRF
-338 GTASTSNANRTEP
+338 ETQVSSVTVDAVSNPAEP
-351 ASTAINAVS
+351 PPTTVGAVS
-360 NRTETADL
+360 NRTEAAEL

-379 GYVPPALAQLREIA
+379 SYVPPALEQLSKIA
-393 TESLTSHRIPFGEV
+393 TDSLTEHRIPFGKIQ
-407 ETLGTPRRITLSI
+407 TFGTPRRITLAI
-420 KDVRTLRESEETEV
+420 KDVETLQESQETES
-434 VGPPKRIAY
+434 VGPPKSIAY

-458 TQGVE
+458 SQGVE
-463 LSALRIVETTRG
+463 VSDLRIVETERG
-475 EYVAASKLEIGA
+475 EYIAASKLEKGIST
-487 PVHEVLET
+487 VELLET

-502 ALRFPKTMRWETQS
+502 ALRFPKTMRWEIKS
-516 EEPRAFARFA
+516 EEPSAYARFT

-535 FGDEIVDCTYGD
+535 LGDEVVKCAYG
-547 AHAGRVTYGHRSL
+547 AARAGRITYGHRSL
-560 YPKPIHLT
+560 YPDPITLA
-568 SADLG
+568 SADLD
-573 TYTEALHAAGVIVCP
+573 TYIQKLHAAGVIVCP
-588 TERRE
+588 MERRDTIE
-593 AIGKQVRSILKAEGY
+593 KQVRTVFETEGC
-608 LPKLDDELL
+608 LPKLDEELL
-617 GTVNY
+617 DTVNY

-634 SESHLELPPEV
+634 SESHLEIPTEV

-660 KSRSE
+660 KSDTE

-672 ISNGTDGNFAGV
+672 ISNGTDGNIDGV
-684 QHGNE
+684 RHGNE

-700 FFYKE
+700 FFYRE
-705 DQKTGLADKV
+705 DQKTSLADKV
-715 ERLGAVIFHAKL
+715 ERLGAVVFHAKL

-736 LKTLVKFIA
+736 LKALVKFIST
-745 QEIGVTNPSYA
+745 ELKSA
-756 ETTTTPTAEIGVTN
+756 ETAT
-770 PSYTEMTPTPTAE
+770 Y
-783 IGVTNPSYTET
+783 
-794 TAVHAERAA
+794 HAERAA
-803 WLCKADLTTQIV
+803 WLCKADLTTHMV
-815 IEFPTLQGITGR
+815 IEFPSLQGITGR
-827 YYALNSGEP
+827 YYAKNSGEP
-836 EPVATAIAEHY
+836 EAVATAVAEHY
-847 QPLGADTPLPETE
+847 QPLGAETPLPETE
-860 VGALLAIADKLDTIV
+860 VGAILAIADKLDTIV

-914 AVIQKAIAGYTAP
+914 AVVQKAISLYEME
-927 LVEDTKT
+927 LVGDTET
-934 GVLNFIKERLRVIL
+934 SVLNFFRERLRVIL
-948 LQTQQYTPDVADAV
+948 QTQEYTPDLADAV

-968 NVIDILKRAS
+968 DIVDILKRAS

-987 NFEDVYNALNRV
+987 NFEDIYNALNRV
-999 LRILPPNAP
+999 LRILPEDAP
-1008 ETVDATL
+1008 ETVDAALLKDNVEKELNAYVNKLESDFEKSIQARAYPKL
-1015 LQDDAEKQLY
+1015 LQ
-1025 DRITEAEPN
+1025 
-1034 FGQSIQERDYAKLL
+1034 
-1048 TQLAALQPAI
+1048 QLAELQPAI
-1058 DVFFDDVLVM
+1058 DNFFDDVLVM
-1068 AEEPALRAN
+1068 TEDIELRTN
-1077 RLALLNRIGQ
+1077 RLALLNRIAKPV
-1087 NIYAVADL
+1087 YAVADL
-1095 TQLVIAGN
+1095 TKLVIAGE

>member
-1 MHSSYPLYLAGIEL
+1 
-15 SRKISKIYC
+15 
-24 LKESVCVT
+24 
-32 IDTHQSIQMERNH
+32 
-45 KIDMTLQ
+45 MTLQ

-62 ADHGCIIQQPC
+62 ADHGCVIQQPC

-94 PWQVAY
+94 PWRVAY

-136 LPLYLESLYS
+136 LPLYLESLYH
-146 LGISPRENDIRFV
+146 LGISPRKNDIRFV

-191 QMGSIDLDPICAEIT
+191 QMGSIDLDPVCAEIT

-223 EIRWNEHLNY
+223 DIRWNEHVNY
-233 GDVHRQSEVEYSK
+233 GDVHRQSEIEYSI
-246 YNFEHANVQMLF
+246 YNFERADVDMLF
-258 DLFSTYEKETHACL
+258 ELFSTYERETHVCL

-319 ARAYC
+319 ARAYV

-338 GTASTSNANRTEP
+338 NIETIPTAVG
-351 ASTAINAVS
+351 AVS
-360 NRTETADL
+360 NRTESDKEQETTDL

-379 GYVPPALAQLREIA
+379 SYVPPVLEQLSKLA
-393 TESLTSHRIPFGEV
+393 TESLTNHRIPFGDV
-407 ETLGTPRRITLSI
+407 DTLGTPRRITLSI
-420 KDVRTLRESEETEV
+420 KDIKMLQESQETEV

-458 TQGVE
+458 TQGVD
-463 LSALRIVETTRG
+463 LSALRIVETERG
-475 EYVAASKLEIGA
+475 EYVAASKLETGVPTREI
-487 PVHEVLET
+487 LTT
-495 LLPEWIE
+495 LLTEWIE
-502 ALRFPKTMRWETQS
+502 ALRFPKTMRWETES
-516 EEPRAFARFA
+516 EEPSAFARFA

-535 FGDEIVDCTYGD
+535 LGDAVVNCTYGA
-547 AHAGRVTYGHRSL
+547 AHAGRLTYGHRAL
-560 YPKPIHLT
+560 HPEPITLT
-568 SADLG
+568 SADLS
-573 TYTEALHAAGVIVCP
+573 TYIEKLRAVGVVVCP
-588 TERRE
+588 KERRNTIE
-593 AIGKQVRSILKAEGY
+593 KQVRDVLEVERC
-608 LPKLDDELL
+608 LPRLDEELL
-617 GTVNY
+617 DTVNY

-634 SESHLELPPEV
+634 SESHLEIPSEV
-645 LITAMKKHQRYFPMW
+645 LITAMKTHQRYFPMW
-660 KSRSE
+660 KSESE
-665 LAAKFIT
+665 LTAKFIT
-672 ISNGTDGNFAGV
+672 ISNGTDGNFDGV
-684 QHGNE
+684 RHGNE

-700 FFYKE
+700 FFYSE
-705 DQKTGLADKV
+705 DQKTSLADKV
-715 ERLGAVIFHAKL
+715 ERLGAVVFHAKL

-736 LKTLVKFIA
+736 LKALVQFI
-745 QEIGVTNPSYA
+745 G
-756 ETTTTPTAEIGVTN
+756 
-770 PSYTEMTPTPTAE
+770 TELQVP
-783 IGVTNPSYTET
+783 ET
-794 TAVHAERAA
+794 TASQAERAA
-803 WLCKADLTTQIV
+803 WLCKADLTTHMV
-815 IEFPTLQGITGR
+815 IEFPSLQGITGK
-827 YYALNSGEP
+827 YYAQNSGEA
-836 EPVATAIAEHY
+836 EPVAAAIAEHY
-847 QPLGADTPLPETE
+847 QPLGADTPLPETD
-860 VGALLAIADKLDTIV
+860 VGVLVAIADKLDTIV

-893 RRHALG
+893 RRHVLG
-899 TIRILQDRQLPLSLD
+899 TIRILQHQQLSISMD
-914 AVIQKAIAGYTAP
+914 AVVEKAISLYA
-927 LVEDTKT
+927 VELAADTKAS
-934 GVLNFIKERLRVIL
+934 VLSFIKERLRSVLIL
-948 LQTQQYTPDVADAV
+948 PELAIQYLNLQTQHYTPDLIDAV
-962 LAVGDV
+962 LEVGDV
-968 NVIDILKRAS
+968 DVIDILKRVR

-987 NFEDVYNALNRV
+987 NFEEIYNALNRV
-999 LRILPPNAP
+999 LRILPPDAP
-1008 ETVDATL
+1008 ETVDAAFL
-1015 LQDDAEKQLY
+1015 RDDAEKQLY
-1025 DRITEAEPN
+1025 TCITEAELG
-1034 FGQSIQERDYAKLL
+1034 FQQSIRERDYAKLL

-1058 DVFFDDVLVM
+1058 DAFFDDVLVM

-1077 RLALLNRIGQ
+1077 RLALLNQIGR

-1095 TQLVIAGN
+1095 TKLVIAGN

>member
-1 MHSSYPLYLAGIEL
+1 
-15 SRKISKIYC
+15 
-24 LKESVCVT
+24 
-32 IDTHQSIQMERNH
+32 
-45 KIDMTLQ
+45 MTLQ

-94 PWQVAY
+94 PWRVAY

-146 LGISPRENDIRFV
+146 LGISPRKNDIRFV

-223 EIRWNEHLNY
+223 DIRWNEHVNY
-233 GDVHRQSEVEYSK
+233 GDVHRQSEVEYST
-246 YNFEHANVQMLF
+246 YNFERADVDMLF
-258 DLFSTYEKETHACL
+258 EVFSTYEKETHACL

-319 ARAYC
+319 ARAYV
-324 KQREEMEHPLMGRF
+324 KQREEMEHPLLGKWAEDGYRSSVNSSQLKEDLQNSRN
-338 GTASTSNANRTEP
+338 TQPPQALTDNRQLKTD
-351 ASTAINAVS
+351 NQY
-360 NRTETADL
+360 ADL

-379 GYVPPALAQLREIA
+379 SYVPPVLEQLREIA
-393 TESLTSHRIPFGEV
+393 TESLTNHRIPFGEV
-407 ETLGTPRRITLSI
+407 QTLGTPRRITLSI
-420 KDVRTLRESEETEV
+420 KDVKTLQESQETEV

-458 TQGVE
+458 TQGVD
-463 LSALRIVETTRG
+463 LTALRIVETERG
-475 EYVAASKLEIGA
+475 EYVAASKLETGGPTRDI
-487 PVHEVLET
+487 LKT
-495 LLPEWIE
+495 LLTEWIE
-502 ALRFPKTMRWETQS
+502 ALRFPKTMRWETDS

-535 FGDEIVDCTYGD
+535 LGDAVIDCPYGA
-547 AHAGRVTYGHRSL
+547 AHAGRLTYGHRSL
-560 YPKPIHLT
+560 HPEPIPLT
-568 SADLG
+568 SADLD
-573 TYTEALHAAGVIVCP
+573 TYVEKLRAVDVIVCP
-588 TERRE
+588 KERRDTIE
-593 AIGKQVRSILKAEGY
+593 KQVRDVFEVEGC
-608 LPKLDDELL
+608 LPKLDEELL
-617 GTVNY
+617 DTVNY

-634 SESHLELPPEV
+634 SESHLEIPSEV
-645 LITAMKKHQRYFPMW
+645 LITAMKTHQRYFPMW
-660 KSRSE
+660 RSE
-665 LAAKFIT
+665 SVLAAKFVT
-672 ISNGTDGNFAGV
+672 ISNGTDGNIDGV
-684 QHGNE
+684 RHGNE

-700 FFYKE
+700 FFYNE
-705 DQKTGLADKV
+705 DQKTSLADKV
-715 ERLGAVIFHAKL
+715 ERLGAVVFHAKL
-727 GSLLDKAER
+727 GSLLDKADR
-736 LKTLVKFIA
+736 LKALVQFIGA
-745 QEIGVTNPSYA
+745 ELQVP
-756 ETTTTPTAEIGVTN
+756 ETTVG
-770 PSYTEMTPTPTAE
+770 
-783 IGVTNPSYTET
+783 
-794 TAVHAERAA
+794 HAERAA
-803 WLCKADLTTQIV
+803 WLSKADLTTQMV
-815 IEFPTLQGITGR
+815 IEFPSLQGITGR
-827 YYALNSGEP
+827 YYAENGGEA
-836 EPVATAIAEHY
+836 EPVTTAIAEHY

-860 VGALLAIADKLDTIV
+860 VGALVAIADKLDTIV
-875 GYFGIE
+875 GYFGID

-899 TIRILQDRQLPLSLD
+899 TIRILRDRKLLLSLD
-914 AVIQKAIAGYTAP
+914 AVVEKAISLYTVELA
-927 LVEDTKT
+927 EDTRT
-934 GVLNFIKERLRVIL
+934 SVLNFIKERLRVIL
-948 LQTQQYTPDVADAV
+948 LETHQYAPDLADAV
-962 LAVGDV
+962 LAIGTVDI
-968 NVIDILKRAS
+968 IDILERAS

-987 NFEDVYNALNRV
+987 NFEEVYNALNRI
-999 LRILPPNAP
+999 LRILPPDAP
-1008 ETVDATL
+1008 ETVDAVL
-1015 LQDDAEKQLY
+1015 LHDEAEEAEKQLY
-1025 DRITEAEPN
+1025 ACITEAERG
-1034 FGQSIQERDYAKLL
+1034 FQQSIQERDYAKLL

-1058 DVFFDDVLVM
+1058 DTFFDDVLVM
-1068 AEEPALRAN
+1068 AKEPSLRAN
-1077 RLALLNRIGQ
+1077 RLALLNRIGR

-1095 TQLVIAGN
+1095 TKLVIAGN

>member
-1 MHSSYPLYLAGIEL
+1 
-15 SRKISKIYC
+15 
-24 LKESVCVT
+24 
-32 IDTHQSIQMERNH
+32 
-45 KIDMTLQ
+45 MTFQ

-78 AGTFNPAT
+78 AGTFNSAT

-94 PWQVAY
+94 PWRVAY

-136 LPLYLESLYS
+136 LPLYLESLYH
-146 LGISPRENDIRFV
+146 LGISPRKNDMRFV

-233 GDVHRQSEVEYSK
+233 GDVHRQSEVEYST
-246 YNFEHANVQMLF
+246 YNFEHANVDMLF
-258 DLFSTYEKETHACL
+258 ELFSTYEKETHACL

-319 ARAYC
+319 ARAYV
-324 KQREEMEHPLMGRF
+324 KQREEMEHPLIGKWAAV
-338 GTASTSNANRTEP
+338 GGICNPDASETQGSENITQ
-351 ASTAINAVS
+351 
-360 NRTETADL
+360 ETADL

-379 GYVPPALAQLREIA
+379 SYVPPVLEQLRETA
-393 TESLTSHRIPFGEV
+393 AKSLTNHRIPFGDV

-420 KDVRTLRESEETEV
+420 KDIKTLQESEETEV

-448 PTKAAIGFAK
+448 PTKAAVGFAK

-463 LSALRIVETTRG
+463 LTALRIVETERG
-475 EYVAASKLEIGA
+475 EYVAVSKLETGVPTREI
-487 PVHEVLET
+487 LKT
-495 LLPEWIE
+495 LLTEWTE
-502 ALRFPKTMRWETQS
+502 ALRFPKTMRWETES

-535 FGDEIVDCTYGD
+535 LGDEVVNCTYGA
-547 AHAGRVTYGHRSL
+547 AHAGRLTYGHRAL
-560 YPKPIHLT
+560 HPEPITLD
-568 SADLG
+568 SADLN
-573 TYTEALHAAGVIVCP
+573 TYVEKLRAVGVLVCP
-588 TERRE
+588 KERRNTIE
-593 AIGKQVRSILKAEGY
+593 KQVRDVLAVEGY
-608 LPKLDDELL
+608 LPKLDEELL
-617 GTVNY
+617 DTVNY

-634 SESHLELPPEV
+634 SESHLEIPSEV

-660 KSRSE
+660 KSESV
-665 LAAKFIT
+665 LAAKFVT
-672 ISNGTDGNFAGV
+672 ISNGTDGNIDGV
-684 QHGNE
+684 RHGNE

-700 FFYKE
+700 FFYSE
-705 DQKTGLADKV
+705 DQKTSLADKV
-715 ERLGAVIFHAKL
+715 ERLGAVVFHAKL

-736 LKTLVKFIA
+736 LKALVQFISTES
-745 QEIGVTNPSYA
+745 QVP
-756 ETTTTPTAEIGVTN
+756 ETTTR
-770 PSYTEMTPTPTAE
+770 
-783 IGVTNPSYTET
+783 
-794 TAVHAERAA
+794 HAERAA
-803 WLCKADLTTQIV
+803 WLCKADLTTHMV
-815 IEFPTLQGITGR
+815 IEFPSLQGITGR
-827 YYALNSGEP
+827 YYAQNSGEA

-860 VGALLAIADKLDTIV
+860 VGALVAIADKLDTLV

-893 RRHALG
+893 RRHTLG
-899 TIRILQDRQLPLSLD
+899 TIRILQDRKLPLSLD
-914 AVIQKAIAGYTAP
+914 AIVEKAISLYT
-927 LVEDTKT
+927 VELADDTRT
-934 GVLNFIKERLRVIL
+934 SVLNFIKERLRVIL
-948 LQTQQYTPDVADAV
+948 LQTHQYAPDFADAV
-962 LAVGDV
+962 LAVGAVDI
-968 NVIDILKRAS
+968 IDILKRAS
-978 ALAEFRLTP
+978 TLAEFRLTP
-987 NFEDVYNALNRV
+987 NFEEVYNALNRV
-999 LRILPPNAP
+999 LRILPPDAP

-1015 LQDDAEKQLY
+1015 LRDDAEKQLY
-1025 DRITEAEPN
+1025 ACITEAELG
-1034 FGQSIQERDYAKLL
+1034 FQQSIQERDYAKLL

-1058 DVFFDDVLVM
+1058 DTFFDDVLVM
-1068 AEEPALRAN
+1068 AEEPALRTN

-1095 TQLVIAGN
+1095 TKLVIAGN

>member
-1 MHSSYPLYLAGIEL
+1 
-15 SRKISKIYC
+15 
-24 LKESVCVT
+24 
-32 IDTHQSIQMERNH
+32 
-45 KIDMTLQ
+45 MTFQ

-114 NPFRVG
+114 NPFRLG

-136 LPLYLESLYS
+136 LPLYLESLYH
-146 LGISPRENDIRFV
+146 LGISPRTNDIRFV

-191 QMGSIDLDPICAEIT
+191 QMGSIELDPISAEIT

-215 LQDVDDFF
+215 LQDVDTFF
-223 EIRWNEHLNY
+223 DIRWNEHLNY
-233 GDVHRQSEVEYSK
+233 RDVHHQSEVEYST
-246 YNFEHANVQMLF
+246 YNFEHANVDMLF
-258 DLFSTYEKETHACL
+258 DLFSTYETETHACL
-272 DAGLVLPATDHVLKC
+272 DADLVLPATDHVLKC

-319 ARAYC
+319 ARAYVT
-324 KQREEMEHPLMGRF
+324 QREEMGHPLLGSF
-338 GTASTSNANRTEP
+338 STESVPFTVDAVSNRTQPVP
-351 ASTAINAVS
+351 ATVGAVS
-360 NRTETADL
+360 NRTETVEM

-379 GYVPPALAQLREIA
+379 SYVPPALEQLSKIA
-393 TESLTSHRIPFGEV
+393 TDSLTEHRIPFGEIQ
-407 ETLGTPRRITLSI
+407 TFGTPRRITLAI
-420 KDVRTLRESEETEV
+420 KDIETLQESQEAEV
-434 VGPPKRIAY
+434 VGPPKSTAY
-443 DENGE
+443 DEKGE

-458 TQGVE
+458 SQGVE
-463 LSALRIVETTRG
+463 LSDLRIVETERG
-475 EYVAASKLEIGA
+475 EYIAASKLEKGISTK
-487 PVHEVLET
+487 EVLET

-502 ALRFPKTMRWETQS
+502 ALRFPKTMRWETKS
-516 EEPRAFARFA
+516 EEPSVYARFA

-535 FGDEIVDCTYGD
+535 LGDQVINCAYGA
-547 AHAGRVTYGHRSL
+547 AHAGRITYGHRSL
-560 YPKPIHLT
+560 HPDPITLL
-568 SADLG
+568 SADVD
-573 TYTEALHAAGVIVCP
+573 TYVQKLDNAGVIACP
-588 TERRE
+588 KQRRGGIE
-593 AIGKQVRSILKAEGY
+593 KQVRTVFETEGC
-608 LPKLDDELL
+608 LPKLDEELL
-617 GTVNY
+617 DTVNY

-634 SESHLELPPEV
+634 SESHLEIPTEV

-660 KSRSE
+660 KSDTA

-672 ISNGTDGNFAGV
+672 ISNGTEGNIDGV
-684 QHGNE
+684 RHGNE

-700 FFYKE
+700 FFYSE
-705 DQKTGLADKV
+705 DQKTSLADKV
-715 ERLGAVIFHAKL
+715 ERLGAVVFHAKL

-736 LKTLVKFIA
+736 LKTLVKFIST
-745 QEIGVTNPSYA
+745 ELKLA
-756 ETTTTPTAEIGVTN
+756 ETTAH
-770 PSYTEMTPTPTAE
+770 
-783 IGVTNPSYTET
+783 
-794 TAVHAERAA
+794 HAERAA
-803 WLCKADLTTQIV
+803 WLCKADLTTHMV
-815 IEFPTLQGITGR
+815 IEFPSLQGITGQ
-827 YYALNSGEP
+827 YYAKNSGEP
-836 EPVATAIAEHY
+836 KPVATAIAEHY

-860 VGALLAIADKLDTIV
+860 VGAILAIADKLDTIV

-914 AVIQKAIAGYTAP
+914 AVVQKTISLYKVE
-927 LVEDTKT
+927 LVDGTKT
-934 GVLNFIKERLRVIL
+934 SVLNFIKERMRGI
-948 LQTQQYTPDVADAV
+948 LQTQEYTPDLADAV

-968 NVIDILKRAS
+968 DIVDILKRAS

-987 NFEDVYNALNRV
+987 NFEEVYNALNRV
-999 LRILPPNAP
+999 LKILPEDAP
-1008 ETVDATL
+1008 ETVDAAL
-1015 LQDDAEKQLY
+1015 LKDDAEKVLNVCII
-1025 DRITEAEPN
+1025 DAEPD
-1034 FGQSIQERDYAKLL
+1034 FEKSIQARAYSKLL
-1048 TQLAALQPAI
+1048 QQLAELQPAI
-1058 DVFFDDVLVM
+1058 DKFFDDVLVM
-1068 AEEPALRAN
+1068 AEDADLRRN
-1077 RLALLNRIGQ
+1077 RLALLSCIAKP
-1087 NIYAVADL
+1087 IYAVADL
-1095 TQLVIAGN
+1095 TKLVIAGE

>member
-1 MHSSYPLYLAGIEL
+1 
-15 SRKISKIYC
+15 
-24 LKESVCVT
+24 
-32 IDTHQSIQMERNH
+32 
-45 KIDMTLQ
+45 MTLQ

-94 PWQVAY
+94 PWRTAY

-136 LPLYLESLYS
+136 LSLYLESLYS
-146 LGISPRENDIRFV
+146 LGISARKNDIRFV

-223 EIRWNEHLNY
+223 DIRWNEHVNY
-233 GDVHRQSEVEYSK
+233 GDVHRQSEIEYST
-246 YNFEHANVQMLF
+246 YNFEHANVEMLF

-319 ARAYC
+319 ARAYV

-338 GTASTSNANRTEP
+338 STEATP
-351 ASTAINAVS
+351 TTVGAVS
-360 NRTETADL
+360 RRIEPGSDKEQETADL

-379 GYVPPALAQLREIA
+379 SYVPPVLEQLRRTA
-393 TESLTSHRIPFGEV
+393 SESLTNHRISFGEI

-420 KDVRTLRESEETEV
+420 KNIKTLQESQETEV

-463 LSALRIVETTRG
+463 LSALRIVDTERG
-475 EYVAASKLEIGA
+475 EYVAASKLETGEPA
-487 PVHEVLET
+487 REVLQT

-502 ALRFPKTMRWETQS
+502 ELRFPKTMRWETKS

-535 FGDEIVDCTYGD
+535 FGDEVINCTYGAAD
-547 AHAGRVTYGHRSL
+547 AGRLTYGHRSL
-560 YPKPIHLT
+560 YPEPITLA
-568 SADLG
+568 SADLKA
-573 TYTEALHAAGVIVCP
+573 YVENLRSVGVIVCP
-588 TERRE
+588 KERRDTIE
-593 AIGKQVRSILKAEGY
+593 KQVRDVLETEGC
-608 LPKLDDELL
+608 LPKVDDELL
-617 GTVNY
+617 DTVNY

-634 SESHLELPPEV
+634 SESHLEIPPEV

-660 KSRSE
+660 KDESA
-665 LAAKFIT
+665 LASKFIT
-672 ISNGTDGNFAGV
+672 ISNGTDGNIDGV
-684 QHGNE
+684 RHGNE

-700 FFYKE
+700 FFYSE
-705 DQKTGLADKV
+705 DQKTSLADKV
-715 ERLGAVIFHAKL
+715 ERLGAVVFHAKL
-727 GSLLDKAER
+727 GSLLDKADR
-736 LKTLVKFIA
+736 LKALVKFIST
-745 QEIGVTNPSYA
+745 ELKLA
-756 ETTTTPTAEIGVTN
+756 ETTIHHT
-770 PSYTEMTPTPTAE
+770 
-783 IGVTNPSYTET
+783 
-794 TAVHAERAA
+794 ERAA
-803 WLCKADLTTQIV
+803 WLCKADLTTHMV
-815 IEFPTLQGITGR
+815 IEFPSLQGITGS
-827 YYALNSGEP
+827 YYAQNSGEP
-836 EPVATAIAEHY
+836 EPVAAAIAEHY

-860 VGALLAIADKLDTIV
+860 VGALIAIADKLDTIV

-899 TIRILQDRQLPLSLD
+899 TIRILQDRKLPLSLD
-914 AVIQKAIAGYTAP
+914 TVVEKAISLYT
-927 LVEDTKT
+927 VELADNTKT
-934 GVLNFIKERLRVIL
+934 SVLGFIKERLRVIL
-948 LQTQQYTPDVADAV
+948 QEEQQYAPDLADAV
-962 LAVGDV
+962 LAVG
-968 NVIDILKRAS
+968 NVDIIDILKRAS
-978 ALAEFRLTP
+978 VLAEFRLTP
-987 NFEDVYNALNRV
+987 NFEEVYNALNRV
-999 LRILPPNAP
+999 LRILPSNAP
-1008 ETVDATL
+1008 ETVDPAL
-1015 LQDDAEKQLY
+1015 LCDAAEKELY
-1025 DRITEAEPN
+1025 ACITEAEPH
-1034 FGQSIQERDYAKLL
+1034 FQESIQERDYAKLL
-1048 TQLAALQPAI
+1048 TQLAILQPAI
-1058 DVFFDDVLVM
+1058 DTFFDDVLVM
-1068 AEEPALRAN
+1068 AEEPALRTN
-1077 RLALLNRIGQ
+1077 RLALLNRIGR
-1087 NIYAVADL
+1087 NIYAAVDL
-1095 TQLVIAGN
+1095 TKIVVSRHASQ

>member
-1 MHSSYPLYLAGIEL
+1 MNQSKWSVL
-15 SRKISKIYC
+15 RK
-24 LKESVCVT
+24 T
-32 IDTHQSIQMERNH
+32 
-45 KIDMTLQ
+45 DMTFQ

-78 AGTFNPAT
+78 AGTFNSAT

-94 PWQVAY
+94 PWRVAY
-100 VEPVRRPTDGRYAE
+100 VEPVRRPADGRYAE

-136 LPLYLESLYS
+136 LPLYLESLYH
-146 LGISPRENDIRFV
+146 LGISPRKNDIRFV

-233 GDVHRQSEVEYSK
+233 GDVHRQSEVEYST
-246 YNFEHANVQMLF
+246 YNFEHANVDMLF
-258 DLFSTYEKETHACL
+258 ELFSTYEKETHACL

-319 ARAYC
+319 ARAYV
-324 KQREEMEHPLMGRF
+324 KQRGEMEHPLIGKWAAV
-338 GTASTSNANRTEP
+338 GGICNPDASETQGSENITQ
-351 ASTAINAVS
+351 
-360 NRTETADL
+360 ETADL

-379 GYVPPALAQLREIA
+379 SYVPPVLEQLRETA
-393 TESLTSHRIPFGEV
+393 AKSLTNHRIPFSDI

-420 KDVRTLRESEETEV
+420 KDIKTLQESEETEV

-448 PTKAAIGFAK
+448 PTKAAVGFAK

-463 LSALRIVETTRG
+463 LTALRIVETERG
-475 EYVAASKLEIGA
+475 EYVAVSKLETGA
-487 PVHEVLET
+487 PTREILKT
-495 LLPEWIE
+495 LLTEWTE
-502 ALRFPKTMRWETQS
+502 ALRFPKTMRWETES

-535 FGDEIVDCTYGD
+535 LGDEIVNCTYSA
-547 AHAGRVTYGHRSL
+547 AHAGRLTYGHRSL
-560 YPKPIHLT
+560 HPEPITLD
-568 SADLG
+568 SADLN
-573 TYTEALHAAGVIVCP
+573 TYVEKLRAVGVLVCP
-588 TERRE
+588 KERRDTIE
-593 AIGKQVRSILKAEGY
+593 KQVRDVLAVEGS
-608 LPKLDDELL
+608 LPKLDEELL
-617 GTVNY
+617 DTVNY
-622 LVENPQP
+622 LVENPHP

-634 SESHLELPPEV
+634 SESHLEIPSEV

-660 KSRSE
+660 KSESV
-665 LAAKFIT
+665 LAAKFVT
-672 ISNGTDGNFAGV
+672 ISNGTDGNIDGV
-684 QHGNE
+684 RHGNE

-700 FFYKE
+700 FFYSE
-705 DQKTGLADKV
+705 DQKTSLADKV
-715 ERLGAVIFHAKL
+715 ERLGAVVFHAKL

-736 LKTLVKFIA
+736 LKALVQFISTES
-745 QEIGVTNPSYA
+745 QVP
-756 ETTTTPTAEIGVTN
+756 ETTTR
-770 PSYTEMTPTPTAE
+770 
-783 IGVTNPSYTET
+783 
-794 TAVHAERAA
+794 HAERAA
-803 WLCKADLTTQIV
+803 WLCKADLTTHMV
-815 IEFPTLQGITGR
+815 IEFPSLQGITGR
-827 YYALNSGEP
+827 YYAQNSGEA

-860 VGALLAIADKLDTIV
+860 VGALVAIADKLDTIV

-893 RRHALG
+893 RRHTLG
-899 TIRILQDRQLPLSLD
+899 TIRILQDRKLPLSLD
-914 AVIQKAIAGYTAP
+914 AIVEKAISLYT
-927 LVEDTKT
+927 VELADDTRT
-934 GVLNFIKERLRVIL
+934 SALNFIKERLRVIL
-948 LQTQQYTPDVADAV
+948 LQTHQYAPDLADAV
-962 LAVGDV
+962 LAVGAVDI
-968 NVIDILKRAS
+968 IDILKRAS
-978 ALAEFRLTP
+978 TLAEFRLTP
-987 NFEDVYNALNRV
+987 NFEEVYNALNRV
-999 LRILPPNAP
+999 LRILPPDAP

-1015 LQDDAEKQLY
+1015 LCDDAEKQLY
-1025 DRITEAEPN
+1025 ACITEAELG
-1034 FGQSIQERDYAKLL
+1034 FQQTIQERDYAKLL

-1058 DVFFDDVLVM
+1058 DTFFDDVLVM
-1068 AEEPALRAN
+1068 AEEPALRTN
-1077 RLALLNRIGQ
+1077 RLALLNQIGR

-1095 TQLVIAGN
+1095 TKLVIAGK

>member
-1 MHSSYPLYLAGIEL
+1 MNQSKWSVL
-15 SRKISKIYC
+15 RK
-24 LKESVCVT
+24 T
-32 IDTHQSIQMERNH
+32 
-45 KIDMTLQ
+45 DMTFQ

-78 AGTFNPAT
+78 AGTFNSAT

-94 PWQVAY
+94 PWRVAY

-146 LGISPRENDIRFV
+146 LGISPRKNDMRFV

-233 GDVHRQSEVEYSK
+233 GDVHRQSEVEYST
-246 YNFEHANVQMLF
+246 YNFEHANVDMLF
-258 DLFSTYEKETHACL
+258 ELFSTYEKETHACL

-319 ARAYC
+319 ARAYV
-324 KQREEMEHPLMGRF
+324 KQREEMEHPLIGKWAAV
-338 GTASTSNANRTEP
+338 GGICNPDASETQGSENITQ
-351 ASTAINAVS
+351 
-360 NRTETADL
+360 ETADL

-379 GYVPPALAQLREIA
+379 SYVPPVLEQLRETA
-393 TESLTSHRIPFGEV
+393 AKSLTNHRIPFGDV

-420 KDVRTLRESEETEV
+420 KDIKTLQESEETEV

-448 PTKAAIGFAK
+448 PTKAAVGFAK

-463 LSALRIVETTRG
+463 LTALRIVETERG
-475 EYVAASKLEIGA
+475 EYVAVSKLETGVPTREI
-487 PVHEVLET
+487 LKT
-495 LLPEWIE
+495 LLTEWTE
-502 ALRFPKTMRWETQS
+502 ALRFPKTMRWETES
-516 EEPRAFARFA
+516 EGPRAFARFA

-535 FGDEIVDCTYGD
+535 LGDEVVNCTYGA
-547 AHAGRVTYGHRSL
+547 AHAGRLTYGHRAL
-560 YPKPIHLT
+560 HPEPITLD
-568 SADLG
+568 SADLS
-573 TYTEALHAAGVIVCP
+573 TYVEKLRAVGVLVCP
-588 TERRE
+588 KERRDTIE
-593 AIGKQVRSILKAEGY
+593 KQVRDVLAVEGY
-608 LPKLDDELL
+608 LPKLDEELL
-617 GTVNY
+617 DTVNY

-634 SESHLELPPEV
+634 NESHLEIPSEV

-660 KSRSE
+660 KSESV
-665 LAAKFIT
+665 LAAKFVT
-672 ISNGTDGNFAGV
+672 ISNGTDGNIDGV
-684 QHGNE
+684 RHGNE
-689 RVLHARLNDAE
+689 RVLRARLNDAE
-700 FFYKE
+700 FFYSE
-705 DQKTGLADKV
+705 DQKTSLADKV
-715 ERLGAVIFHAKL
+715 ERLGAVVFHAKL

-736 LKTLVKFIA
+736 LKALVQFISTES
-745 QEIGVTNPSYA
+745 QVP
-756 ETTTTPTAEIGVTN
+756 ETTTR
-770 PSYTEMTPTPTAE
+770 
-783 IGVTNPSYTET
+783 
-794 TAVHAERAA
+794 HAERAA
-803 WLCKADLTTQIV
+803 WLCKADLTTHMV
-815 IEFPTLQGITGR
+815 IEFPSLQGITGR
-827 YYALNSGEP
+827 YYAQNSGEA

-860 VGALLAIADKLDTIV
+860 VGALVAIADKLDTIV

-893 RRHALG
+893 RRHTLG
-899 TIRILQDRQLPLSLD
+899 TIRILQDRKLPFSLD
-914 AVIQKAIAGYTAP
+914 AIVEKAISLYT
-927 LVEDTKT
+927 VELADDTRT
-934 GVLNFIKERLRVIL
+934 SVLNFIKERLRVIL
-948 LQTQQYTPDVADAV
+948 LQTHQYAPDLADAV
-962 LAVGDV
+962 LAVGAVDI
-968 NVIDILKRAS
+968 IDILKRAS
-978 ALAEFRLTP
+978 ILAEFRLTP
-987 NFEDVYNALNRV
+987 NFEEVYNALNRV
-999 LRILPPNAP
+999 LRILPTDAP

-1015 LQDDAEKQLY
+1015 LCDDAEKQLY
-1025 DRITEAEPN
+1025 ACITEAELG
-1034 FGQSIQERDYAKLL
+1034 FQQSIQERDYAKLL

-1058 DVFFDDVLVM
+1058 DTFFDDVLVM
-1068 AEEPALRAN
+1068 AEEPALRTN

-1095 TQLVIAGN
+1095 TKLVIAGN

>member
-1 MHSSYPLYLAGIEL
+1 
-15 SRKISKIYC
+15 
-24 LKESVCVT
+24 
-32 IDTHQSIQMERNH
+32 
-45 KIDMTLQ
+45 MTLQ

-62 ADHGCIIQQPC
+62 ADHGCVIQQPC

-94 PWQVAY
+94 PWRVAY

-146 LGISPRENDIRFV
+146 LGISPRKNDIRFV

-223 EIRWNEHLNY
+223 EIRWNEHVNY
-233 GDVHRQSEVEYSK
+233 GDVHRQSEVEYST
-246 YNFEHANVQMLF
+246 YNFERADVDMLF
-258 DLFSTYEKETHACL
+258 ELFSAYEKETHACL

-319 ARAYC
+319 ARAYV
-324 KQREEMEHPLMGRF
+324 KQREEMEHPLLGKW
-338 GTASTSNANRTEP
+338 TAVGGICNP
-351 ASTAINAVS
+351 DASEIQEG
-360 NRTETADL
+360 ETITQESADL

-379 GYVPPALAQLREIA
+379 SYVPPVLEQLRQLA
-393 TESLTSHRIPFGEV
+393 TESLTNHRVPFGDI

-420 KDVRTLRESEETEV
+420 KDIKTFQESQETEV

-458 TQGVE
+458 TQGVD
-463 LSALRIVETTRG
+463 LSALRIVETERG
-475 EYVAASKLEIGA
+475 EYVAASKIETGVPAREI
-487 PVHEVLET
+487 LTT

-502 ALRFPKTMRWETQS
+502 ALRFPKTMRWETES

-535 FGDEIVDCTYGD
+535 LGDEVVDCTYGA
-547 AHAGRVTYGHRSL
+547 AHAGRLTYGHRSL
-560 YPKPIHLT
+560 HPEPVTLT
-568 SADLG
+568 SADLS
-573 TYTEALHAAGVIVCP
+573 TYIEELRAVGVIVCP
-588 TERRE
+588 KERRE
-593 AIGKQVRSILKAEGY
+593 TIEKQVRNVLKVEGC
-608 LPKLDDELL
+608 LPKLDEELL
-617 GTVNY
+617 DTVNY

-634 SESHLELPPEV
+634 SESHLEIPSEV
-645 LITAMKKHQRYFPMW
+645 LITAMKTHQRYFPMW
-660 KSRSE
+660 KSESV
-665 LAAKFIT
+665 LAAKFVT
-672 ISNGTDGNFAGV
+672 ISNGTEGNIDGV
-684 QHGNE
+684 RHGNE

-700 FFYKE
+700 FFYSE
-705 DQKTGLADKV
+705 DQKTSLADKV
-715 ERLGAVIFHAKL
+715 ERLGSVVFHAKL

-736 LKTLVKFIA
+736 LKALVQFIGTEL
-745 QEIGVTNPSYA
+745 QVP
-756 ETTTTPTAEIGVTN
+756 ETTVR
-770 PSYTEMTPTPTAE
+770 
-783 IGVTNPSYTET
+783 
-794 TAVHAERAA
+794 HAEHAA
-803 WLCKADLTTQIV
+803 WLCKADLTTHMV
-815 IEFPTLQGITGR
+815 IEFPSLQGITGK
-827 YYALNSGEP
+827 YYAQNGGEA

-847 QPLGADTPLPETE
+847 QPLGADTPLPDTE
-860 VGALLAIADKLDTIV
+860 VGALVAIADKLDTIV
-875 GYFGIE
+875 GYFGID

-899 TIRILQDRQLPLSLD
+899 TIRILQDRKLPLSLD
-914 AVIQKAIAGYTAP
+914 AVVEKAISLYT
-927 LVEDTKT
+927 VELAEYTQRS
-934 GVLNFIKERLRVIL
+934 VLSFIKERQRVIL
-948 LQTQQYTPDVADAV
+948 LQAHQYAPDLADAV
-962 LAVGDV
+962 LAVGAVDI
-968 NVIDILKRAS
+968 IDILKRAS
-978 ALAEFRLTP
+978 TLAEFRLTP
-987 NFEDVYNALNRV
+987 NFEEVYNALNRV
-999 LRILPPNAP
+999 LRILPPDAP

-1015 LQDDAEKQLY
+1015 LRDDAEKQLY
-1025 DRITEAEPN
+1025 ACITEADSFLAQLASQN
-1034 FGQSIQERDYAKLL
+1034 LQDKSQQSIQERDYAKLL

-1058 DVFFDDVLVM
+1058 DTFFDDVLVM
-1068 AEEPALRAN
+1068 AEDPSLRAN
-1077 RLALLNRIGQ
+1077 RLALLNRIGRS
-1087 NIYAVADL
+1087 IYAVADL
-1095 TQLVIAGN
+1095 TKLVIAGN

>member
-1 MHSSYPLYLAGIEL
+1 
-15 SRKISKIYC
+15 
-24 LKESVCVT
+24 
-32 IDTHQSIQMERNH
+32 
-45 KIDMTLQ
+45 MTLQ

-62 ADHGCIIQQPC
+62 ADQGCIIQQPC

-94 PWQVAY
+94 PWKVAY

-146 LGISPRENDIRFV
+146 LGISPRKNDIRFV

-223 EIRWNEHLNY
+223 DIRWNEHVNY
-233 GDVHRQSEVEYSK
+233 GDVHRQSEVEYST
-246 YNFEHANVQMLF
+246 YNFEQANVEMLF

-272 DAGLVLPATDHVLKC
+272 DAELVLPATDHVLKC

-324 KQREEMEHPLMGRF
+324 TQREKMEHPLLGKWVEEGYR
-338 GTASTSNANRTEP
+338 SSVNDDQLKE
-351 ASTAINAVS
+351 
-360 NRTETADL
+360 DL
-368 LFEIGTEEIPA
+368 RNSRNTQPPQTLTDNQYTDFLFEIGTEEIPA
-379 GYVPPALAQLREIA
+379 SYVPPVLEQLRKIA
-393 TESLTSHRIPFGEV
+393 IDSLTNHRILFGEIEV
-407 ETLGTPRRITLSI
+407 LGTPRRITLSV
-420 KDVRTLRESEETEV
+420 KDLKTLQDSQETEV
-434 VGPPKRIAY
+434 VGPPKRVAY

-463 LSALRIVETTRG
+463 LSALRIVETERG
-475 EYVAASKLEIGA
+475 EYVAASKHETGE
-487 PVHEVLET
+487 PTQEVLQR
-495 LLPEWIE
+495 LLPEWAE

-516 EEPRAFARFA
+516 EGQQAFARFA

-535 FGDEIVDCTYGD
+535 LGDEVVNCAYGGLD
-547 AHAGRVTYGHRSL
+547 AGRVTYGHR
-560 YPKPIHLT
+560 
-568 SADLG
+568 
-573 TYTEALHAAGVIVCP
+573 ALHPEPINLASANLDTYSEKLRAAGVIVCP
-588 TERRE
+588 NERRE
-593 AIGKQVRSILKAEGY
+593 TIKKQVTTILKTEGC

-617 GTVNY
+617 DTVNY

-634 SESHLELPPEV
+634 SESHLEIPSEV
-645 LITAMKKHQRYFPMW
+645 LITAMKTHQRYFPMW
-660 KSRSE
+660 KDDTT

-672 ISNGTDGNFAGV
+672 ISNGTDGNIDGV

-705 DQKTGLADKV
+705 DQKISLANKV
-715 ERLGAVIFHAKL
+715 ERLGAVVFHAKL
-727 GSLLDKAER
+727 GSLLEKAER
-736 LKTLVKFIA
+736 LKALAAFISI
-745 QEIGVTNPSYA
+745 QLQLG
-756 ETTTTPTAEIGVTN
+756 ETTVQHT
-770 PSYTEMTPTPTAE
+770 
-783 IGVTNPSYTET
+783 
-794 TAVHAERAA
+794 ERAA
-803 WLCKADLTTQIV
+803 WLSKADLTTQMV
-815 IEFPTLQGITGR
+815 IEFPSLQGITGK
-827 YYALNSGEP
+827 YYAQNSREAA
-836 EPVATAIAEHY
+836 PVATAIAEHY

-860 VGALLAIADKLDTIV
+860 AGAIVAIADKIDTIV

-899 TIRILQDRQLPLSLD
+899 TIRILQDRKLTLSLD
-914 AVIQKAIAGYTAP
+914 AVVQKALGLYKVALAD
-927 LVEDTKT
+927 DTQIS
-934 GVLNFIKERLRVIL
+934 VLNFIKERLRVIL
-948 LQTQQYTPDVADAV
+948 LQTQQYAPDLADAV

-968 NVIDILKRAS
+968 DIVDILNRAS

-987 NFEDVYNALNRV
+987 NFEEVYNALNRV
-999 LRILPPNAP
+999 LRILPEDAA

-1015 LQDDAEKQLY
+1015 LHDNAEKQLFNC
-1025 DRITEAEPN
+1025 ITEAEPN
-1034 FGQSIQERDYAKLL
+1034 FKQSITERNYAKLL
-1048 TQLAALQPAI
+1048 TQLAVLQPAI
-1058 DVFFDDVLVM
+1058 DTFFDEVLVM
-1068 AEEPALRAN
+1068 AKEPALRAN
-1077 RLALLNRIGQ
+1077 RLALLNRIGRS
-1087 NIYAVADL
+1087 IYAIADL
-1095 TQLVIAGN
+1095 TKLVIAGK